1 MSPAYHGGIIQ
12 TEPEM
17 RKIILA
23 ATCLAF
29 IGGVSAASA
38 QSTGPSGQTTA
49 VTGENMSNGMNANAM
64 SMSKKKMMMKKKRKM
79 MMMKKKGMM

>member
-1 MSPAYHGGIIQ
+1 
-12 TEPEM
+12 M

-23 ATCLAF
+23 ATCVAF
-29 IGGVSAASA
+29 IGGISAASA

-49 VTGENMSNGMNANAM
+49 QTGENLNANAM
-64 SMSKKKMMMKKKRKM
+64 SMGKKEMMMMRKKKMMNKK